1 MSLIFIFNFFYWI
14 RQSIY
19 FLFLFLFLFLH
30 FRGFNLKKNVYIFFY
45 SFVRAFLSVCVCA

>member
-30 FRGFNLKKNVYIFFY
+30 FRGFNLKKN
-45 SFVRAFLSVCVCA
+45 